1 LQYRNIKIV
10 YDQPTSI
17 YTMTYIIETNASV
30 NLGCEI
36 MARKTLPAED
46 KLGIVVNFRVKLDE
60 YKKLEEL
67 AERTGE
73 SVGQFVRSSVL
84 NRYNFY

>member
-1 LQYRNIKIV
+1 MINRQVYILWRSIV
-10 YDQPTSI
+10 YKRHWI
-17 YTMTYIIETNASV
+17 
-30 NLGCEI
+30 GEI

-84 NRYNFY
+84 NRYNF

>member
-1 LQYRNIKIV
+1 MINRQVYILLDHIV
-10 YDQPTSI
+10 YKRHWI
-17 YTMTYIIETNASV
+17 
-30 NLGCEI
+30 GEI
-36 MARKTLPAED
+36 MARKTLSAED
-46 KLGIVVNFRVKLDE
+46 KMGIVVNFRVKLDE

-84 NRYNFY
+84 NRYNF